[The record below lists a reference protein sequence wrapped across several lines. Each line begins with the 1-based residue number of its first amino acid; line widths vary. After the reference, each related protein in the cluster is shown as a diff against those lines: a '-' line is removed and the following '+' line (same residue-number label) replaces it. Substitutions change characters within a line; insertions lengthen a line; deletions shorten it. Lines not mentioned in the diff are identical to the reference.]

1 MNKKELHAFM
11 VRFGDTGETLAEAL
25 GINRTTLSMKMN
37 GQRSFT
43 QTEIAIIIR
52 RYSLTHEEV
61 IRIFFCPS
69 SVVKEE
75 ATTGAAQN

>member
-11 VRFGDTGETLAEAL
+11 VRFGDTGATLSEAL
-25 GINRTTLSMKMN
+25 GINSATLSLKMN
-37 GQRSFT
+37 GKRSFT

-69 SVVKEE
+69 GVEKEE
-75 ATTGAAQN
+75 ATTGATQN